1 MKKLLFL
8 AMAVSL
14 LSCKKEKLDDKN
26 NSSEPPVACT
36 LKLYKEY
43 NPLAGY
49 QTATFSYTDV
59 DGQTQLK
66 TNPSGLEV
74 TDVDFSRPVRI
85 TAVAGNNFDPD
96 VLCDW
101 MLKKDGVV
109 IDVQSVTN
117 YVYEN

>member
-8 AMAVSL
+8 ALAVSL
-14 LSCKKEKLDDKN
+14 ISCKKEKLDKDT
-26 NSSEPPVACT
+26 STDPPVACT

-109 IDVQSVTN
+109 IDVQSVSN